1 MWVRGMITEFLNKV
15 RLVFFDAF
23 ATFRRNKDLTASS
36 SLAFAA
42 TLALIPTLFLLLF
55 LLSAIIGSSDR
66 TLART
71 QQMLMQVM
79 PSYSQDVIREMRF
92 ISNYIGTIGILN
104 ILILIWSV
112 TPLVAEIRLAI
123 GTIFRKR
130 PSRPYLLEKLLDVMI
145 GIVFLMGLSAITI
158 IGVIFTLTEKRSLA
172 YVPLKYIEGLIPF
185 VFILVVVF
193 LLYYTFAVNAKN
205 RHLLIGSFVTSVL
218 WFTMTPTF
226 HLFITYNPGYGFA
239 FGSFKSL
246 FVVII
251 WIYYSLVVF
260 LFGAEIAASLGRD
273 ETVFFKKLMEG
284 DKHIPAEVI
293 SKYVVKYEKG
303 STIFHEGDLGDVMYG
318 VLRGKVEIYKADKVL
333 GVILPGKCFGAVSFI
348 LSTPRVASTRALE
361 DVELVIISNENID
374 KMMNE
379 YPEFVV
385 EILREIALR
394 LREANKI
401 VD

>member
-1 MWVRGMITEFLNKV
+1 MDFLNKI
-15 RLVFFDAF
+15 RIIFFDAF
-23 ATFRRNKDLTASS
+23 ISFKKNKDLTASS

-55 LLSAIIGSSDR
+55 LLSAIIGSSER

-71 QQMLMQVM
+71 QEMLLQLI

-92 ISNYIGTIGILN
+92 ISSYMGTIGILN
-104 ILILIWSV
+104 ILVLIWSV
-112 TPLVAEIRLAI
+112 TPLVAEMRLSI
-123 GTIFRKR
+123 GTIFRNR
-130 PSRPYLLEKLLDVMI
+130 PNRPYLLEKLLDVI
-145 GIVFLMGLSAITI
+145 ISIVFLMGLSAITI
-158 IGVIFTLTEKRSLA
+158 LGVIFTLTEKQSLA

-185 VFILVVVF
+185 VFIIVVVF
-193 LLYYTFAVNAKN
+193 LLYYTFSAKAVN
-205 RHLLIGSFVTSVL
+205 RHLVIGSLVTSIL
-218 WFTMTPTF
+218 WFMMTPAF

-273 ETVFFKKLMEG
+273 ETVFIKKLIEG
-284 DKHIPAEVI
+284 NKYVPVGII
-293 SKYVVKYEKG
+293 SKYVVRYKKG
-303 STIFHEGDLGDVMYG
+303 SIIFREGDLGDVMYG
-318 VLRGKVEIYKADKVL
+318 VLQGKVEIYKADKVL

-348 LSTPRVASTRALE
+348 LSIPRVASTRALE
-361 DVELVIISNENID
+361 DVELVIISNDNID

-379 YPEFVV
+379 YPEFVI
-385 EILREIALR
+385 EILREIAFR
-394 LREANKI
+394 LRESNKV

>member
-1 MWVRGMITEFLNKV
+1 MDFLNKI
-15 RLVFFDAF
+15 RIIFFDAF
-23 ATFRRNKDLTASS
+23 ISFKKNKDLTASS

-55 LLSAIIGSSDR
+55 LLSAIIGSSER

-71 QQMLMQVM
+71 QEMLLQLI

-92 ISNYIGTIGILN
+92 ISSYMGTIGILN
-104 ILILIWSV
+104 ILVLIWSV
-112 TPLVAEIRLAI
+112 TPLVAEMRLSI
-123 GTIFRKR
+123 GTIFRNR
-130 PSRPYLLEKLLDVMI
+130 PNRPYLLEKLLDVI
-145 GIVFLMGLSAITI
+145 ISIVFLMGLSAITI
-158 IGVIFTLTEKRSLA
+158 LGVIFTLTEKQSLA

-185 VFILVVVF
+185 VFIIVVVF
-193 LLYYTFAVNAKN
+193 LLYYTFSAKAVN
-205 RHLLIGSFVTSVL
+205 RHLVIGSLVTSIL
-218 WFTMTPTF
+218 WFMMTPAF

-273 ETVFFKKLMEG
+273 ETVFIKKLIEG
-284 DKHIPAEVI
+284 NKYVPVGII
-293 SKYVVKYEKG
+293 SKYVVRYKKG
-303 STIFHEGDLGDVMYG
+303 SIIFREGDPGDVMYG
-318 VLRGKVEIYKADKVL
+318 VLQGKVEIYKADKAL

-348 LSTPRVASTRALE
+348 LSIPRVASTRALE
-361 DVELVIISNENID
+361 DVELVIISNDNID

-379 YPEFVV
+379 YPEFVI
-385 EILREIALR
+385 EILREIAFR
-394 LREANKI
+394 LRESNKV